1 MKICIVGGSGFIGS
15 SLAILLNKNDFIII
29 DKKSPIN
36 KDHVFLNIDIRNFD
50 QLNKNLKGFDVLIH
64 LAAEHADNVNPKSLY
79 YDVNV
84 EGTKNILR
92 AMENNGIK
100 KLIFTSTVAVY
111 GLNKTYPDED
121 HKLDPFNDYSKS
133 KAMAED
139 EIVKWS
145 KNGNQSIIVRPCV
158 VYGPGNRGNIHNL
171 FRQINSG
178 KFIMIG
184 NGNQIKSIT
193 YVENIAQF
201 LSQLIN
207 YKSDKIE
214 FFNFSDSPSIS
225 INQLV
230 EEVSS
235 KLNMK
240 IPNYKIPYF
249 VGLTVGY
256 IFDFFSL
263 LFGNKLLL
271 SSIRVKKFNS
281 PSHYNSDKAMKIF
294 KNPIPSEIGLQNTIE
309 KEFLD
314 ANK

>member
-1 MKICIVGGSGFIGS
+1 MMKICIVGGSGFIGS
-15 SLAILLNKNDFIII
+15 SLANLLNKNDFIII
-29 DKKSPIN
+29 DKKSPVN

-50 QLNKNLKGFDVLIH
+50 QLNKNLKGFDVVIH

-111 GLNKTYPDED
+111 GLNKIYPDED

-133 KAMAED
+133 KAMAE
-139 EIVKWS
+139 EQIIKWS

-158 VYGPGNRGNIHNL
+158 VYGPGNRGNIYNL

-201 LSQLIN
+201 LFKLIH
-207 YKSDKIE
+207 YKSDNFE

-230 EEVSS
+230 EEVSA
-235 KLNMK
+235 KLNVK
-240 IPNYKIPYF
+240 IPKYKIPYF
-249 VGLTVGY
+249 VGLTIGY
-256 IFDFFSL
+256 FFDFISL
-263 LFGNKLLL
+263 LFGKKLFL

-294 KNPIPSEIGLQNTIE
+294 KNPIPSKIGLKNTLE
-309 KEFLD
+309 KEFF
-314 ANK
+314 K